1 MALPKPLVVASAA
14 TLLLALII
22 GSLFV
27 GVGQVSPSTLF
38 RDPAAREIF
47 LLSRIPRTLALLLA
61 GSAMSVAGLIMQML
75 TQNRFVEPSIAGTTQ
90 SASLGLLLV
99 MIVAPGTPLVLKMGI
114 ATLFAL
120 GGTALFMLLLGRM
133 RMKSPLMVPLTG
145 IMLGA
150 VFGAVTTFLAMEYDL
165 LQSLAGWES
174 GDFSGMM
181 QGRYEL
187 LWIVGALSVLAG
199 LIADRFTVA
208 GLGGDFSTNVGLNY
222 RRIMLTGMAI
232 IAVVCGVVVVVVG
245 VLPFLGLIIPNVVS
259 LALGDNLR
267 RTLPWVSLGG
277 GALVVLCDT
286 LGRLISYPFEIPA
299 SVILG
304 VIGAGVFLLLIMR
317 TDSHGH

>member
-1 MALPKPLVVASAA
+1 MALPKPLVVSSAA
-14 TLLLALII
+14 SLLLALII

-61 GSAMSVAGLIMQML
+61 GSAISVAGLIMQML

-99 MIVAPGTPLVLKMGI
+99 MIVAPGAPLVLKMGI

-174 GDFSGMM
+174 GDFSGVM

-208 GLGGDFSTNVGLNY
+208 GLGVDFSTNVGLNY

-232 IAVVCGVVVVVVG
+232 IAVVSGVVVVVVG
-245 VLPFLGLIIPNVVS
+245 VLPFLGLIVPNVVS

-317 TDSHGH
+317 TGSHGH